1 MIVHCMR
8 KVDWEA
14 IKDKEFWGE
23 EQLEKEGFIHC
34 SKVEQFDYVEP
45 SFENKDASGHYKRNI
60 ELQNK

>member
-23 EQLEKEGFIHC
+23 EQIRKRRIYPL
-34 SKVEQFDYVEP
+34 
-45 SFENKDASGHYKRNI
+45 FESRTI
-60 ELQNK
+60 

>member
-1 MIVHCMR
+1 MILHCMR

-34 SKVEQFDYVEP
+34 SKVEQFDYVAP

>member
-34 SKVEQFDYVEP
+34 SKVEQFDYVAP
-45 SFENKDASGHYKRNI
+45 SFENKDA
-60 ELQNK
+60 

>member
-23 EQLEKEGFIHC
+23 EQLEKEGFIPD
-34 SKVEQFDYVEP
+34 F
-45 SFENKDASGHYKRNI
+45 YKC
-60 ELQNK
+60 KHPF